1 MTPRTEAAWL
11 AVEADDTFTDGIQYR
26 LCDPAI
32 KADVFAGISKSAGV
46 AERFLAFGLAAPFQ
60 LRSEHALGL
69 NDLRLDLR
77 PDPLNPGRQLLL
89 LALLDPTL
97 SDPFGLV
104 CEDLLE
110 QVAGV
115 AGQEQLLQAVFQRLE
130 TWKALFVGR
139 SSEGLS
145 RESRQGLF
153 GELTFLQKLLE
164 HGLPAA
170 SCVRCW
176 SGPSGAVHDFQLQG
190 QAVEIKTSAAANPQH
205 FHISNERQLDEGT
218 LTNLYIGF
226 FSLSV
231 TPDHGQTLNQLID
244 SITGLLNTSPA
255 AQRQFRLRL
264 YEVGYFPHQRQLYD
278 QPGYQVQREEYF
290 RVTSGFPRLR
300 EADIPPGV
308 GEVRYTVALG
318 ACRPFGVAAA
328 TVFDN
333 LKATE

>member
-1 MTPRTEAAWL
+1 MSTKTETAWL
-11 AVEADDTFTDGIQYR
+11 AVESDPTFTNGIQYR
-26 LCDPAI
+26 RCDPVI
-32 KADVFAGISKSAGV
+32 PADVFAGVRKSTEAT
-46 AERFLAFGLAAPFQ
+46 ERFLAFGLAAPFQ
-60 LRSEHALGL
+60 LRPEHSLGL

-77 PDPLNPGRQLLL
+77 PDPLNSGQQLLL
-89 LALLDPTL
+89 LVLLDPAL

-110 QVAGV
+110 QVAGIT
-115 AGQEQLLQAVFQRLE
+115 GQEPLLLAVFQRLE

-153 GELTFLQKLLE
+153 GELTFLQNLLE
-164 HGLPAA
+164 HGLSAA
-170 SCVRCW
+170 NCVRCW
-176 SGPSGAVHDFQLQG
+176 SGPSGAVHDFQLQD

-218 LTNLYIGF
+218 LANLYIGF

-244 SITGLLNTSPA
+244 GVTGLLSSSPA

-290 RVTSGFPRLR
+290 RVASGFPRLR

-308 GEVRYTVALG
+308 GEVRYTVALA

-328 TVFDN
+328 TVFDT